1 MAPPACRR
9 ELAVTTTD
17 PTLALHHEILDRAEA
32 LRPLPIT
39 VVRLA
44 STVADPDSDV
54 EDMVAILREDPSLVA
69 SLLREANS
77 AWSGPTSNI
86 TTIQAAVTRLGSG
99 RVLAIAMDVSLDLQ
113 SPLQLVGYD
122 LSTEQLR
129 EHAIWASFVAEG
141 VQSLARD
148 RVGPEVI
155 TAAFLHDIGKS
166 LLDEHLDARYFR
178 FAWSPDREI
187 VEAEQELAGVDHA
200 ELGALLMELWGI
212 PQGICDAIRYH
223 HHPEISPTP
232 LAAVVAIA
240 DGLSHHFRGSR
251 AGTLDETVDWSLNL
265 LGLAREQVLDRTEK
279 VLFRAGLLD

>member
-1 MAPPACRR
+1 M
-9 ELAVTTTD
+9 TTID
-17 PTLALHHEILDRAEA
+17 PTLDLHHQILDRAEA

-44 STVADPDSDV
+44 AAVADPDSDV
-54 EDMVAILREDPSLVA
+54 DDMVNILREDPSLVA

-77 AWSGPTSNI
+77 AWSGPSANI

-113 SPLQLVGYD
+113 TPLQLVGYD
-122 LSTEQLR
+122 MTAEQLR
-129 EHAIWASFVAEG
+129 EHAIWASFVAEA

-148 RVGPEVI
+148 RVGPEAI
-155 TAAFLHDIGKS
+155 TAAFLHDIGKG
-166 LLDEHLDARYFR
+166 LLDEHLDTRFFH

-187 VEAEQELAGVDHA
+187 VDAEQELAGVDHA
-200 ELGALLMELWGI
+200 ELGALLLELWGI
-212 PQGICDAIRYH
+212 PPGIAEAIRYH
-223 HHPEISPTP
+223 HQPEAAPSS
-232 LAAVVAIA
+232 LAAVVAVA

-251 AGTLDETVDWSLNL
+251 PGTLDSTVEWSLDH
-265 LGLAREQVLDRTEK
+265 LGLERAQVMDRTEK

>member
-1 MAPPACRR
+1 MNTA
-9 ELAVTTTD
+9 D
-17 PTLALHHEILDRAEA
+17 PTLDLHHKILDRAES

-44 STVADPDSDV
+44 STVADADSDV
-54 EDMVAILREDPSLVA
+54 DDMVTILREDPSLVA

-77 AWSGPTSNI
+77 AWSGPASNI

-113 SPLQLVGYD
+113 MPLQLVGYD
-122 LSTEQLR
+122 VSADELR
-129 EHAIWASFVAEG
+129 EHAIWASFVAEA

-148 RVGPEVI
+148 RVGPEAI
-155 TAAFLHDIGKS
+155 TAAFLHDIGKG
-166 LLDEHLDARYFR
+166 LVDEHLDDRYFR
-178 FAWSPDREI
+178 FAWSPDRQI
-187 VEAEQELAGVDHA
+187 VDAEQELAGVDHA
-200 ELGALLMELWGI
+200 EMGAMLLELWGV
-212 PQGICDAIRYH
+212 PQVIADAVRHH
-223 HHPEISPTP
+223 HHPEQAPES

-251 AGTLDETVDWSLNL
+251 AGMLDGTVDWSLQH
-265 LGLAREQVLDRTEK
+265 LGLDREQVTDRTEK